1 MSFDNT
7 TTDEPVTPA
16 PVFAFRAL
24 RGVIFGSPETPCDRD
39 HNKENTPLVNSESHK
54 KASTT
59 EKSGSLNNKQ
69 TSPKKTHSTEE
80 ARSISAPAEMT
91 RKLIRSPKGKGKGK
105 QGGAVPLGPTF
116 HPGQVS
122 STLASPTRSI
132 LRVPGQATPRAQS
145 LRDINVTFKSLSPDE
160 SCKSMLQQ

>member
-24 RGVIFGSPETPCDRD
+24 RGALFGSPETPCDRD
-39 HNKENTPLVNSESHK
+39 NNKENAPLVNSEFHK
-54 KASTT
+54 KSFPTK
-59 EKSGSLNNKQ
+59 KSGSPNNKP

-80 ARSISAPAEMT
+80 ARSISAPVEMT
-91 RKLIRSPKGKGKGK
+91 RKLIRSPKGKGK

-116 HPGQVS
+116 HPGQVTS
-122 STLASPTRSI
+122 ILASPTRSI

-160 SCKSMLQQ
+160 SCKSMVN